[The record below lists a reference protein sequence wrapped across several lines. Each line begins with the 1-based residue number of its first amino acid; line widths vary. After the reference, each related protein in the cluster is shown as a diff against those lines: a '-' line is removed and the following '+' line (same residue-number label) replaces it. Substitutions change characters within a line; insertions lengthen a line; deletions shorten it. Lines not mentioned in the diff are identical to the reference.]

1 MSEEKQKVNVK
12 AKLGVDTI
20 KADEEPHIK
29 VKKEVCKTCTTRCC
43 LYVCP
48 ASVYLVDEEGEIRLD
63 LEGCLECGT
72 CKIACQKGAIEW
84 NYPRGGFGVQL
95 KFG

>member
-1 MSEEKQKVNVK
+1 MSEPKPKVNVK

-43 LYVCP
+43 LNVCP
-48 ASVYLVDEEGEIRLD
+48 ARVYFLDEEGEIRLD

-72 CKIACQKGAIEW
+72 CRVAAPEEVDW
-84 NYPRGGFGVQL
+84 DYPQGGFGVTY